1 MHGIK
6 VIALALALS
15 AAASQMVACTAQVSV
30 REPRE
35 PIAGEVVVARPPPPL
50 RTEPP
55 PPPPPGDPAI
65 FVWQP
70 GHWRWDGHEYQWH
83 PGHYEKRPAG
93 AASWV
98 PAEWVERS
106 GQWVYRPG
114 HWIYR

>member
-1 MHGIK
+1 MHAAK
-6 VIALALALS
+6 VIVLALILS
-15 AAASQMVACTAQVSV
+15 AAASQMIGCTAQVGM
-30 REPRE
+30 REPT
-35 PIAGEVVVARPPPPL
+35 AAEVVVARPPPPL
-50 RTEPP
+50 RAEPP
-55 PPPPPGDPAI
+55 PPAPPGDPAI

-98 PAEWVERS
+98 PAEWVERN

-114 HWIYR
+114 HWLYR